1 MSVER
6 VTVEDVK
13 ELILDA
19 LHLREDMSADRMDPD
34 VPLFGNTGLGLDS
47 LDALQL
53 AVALEERFGVA
64 IDEKL
69 GAEVFRSVRAIT
81 DHLNLTRG

>member
-34 VPLFGNTGLGLDS
+34 VPLFGKTGLGLDS

-81 DHLNLTRG
+81 DHLNRSRG